1 MKRKIFEIFV
11 ERAET
16 SSCHGI
22 PNFVREKNWFIKI
35 LWAICIISSLSYCLS
50 NLTLLFISYYNYD
63 VQIQFTT
70 NRLTSIEFPTVT
82 FCNKNPFNFQKS
94 TLDMNSIEEL
104 EGLKSF
110 FLSNK
115 LLEIINS
122 LDAMFYIQ
130 FGTTKMLVN
139 KTIVD
144 TMGFNIEEM
153 LINCRFNTLSC
164 SKNDF
169 EEIYLPS
176 FGKCYK
182 FNSGRSLNGSK
193 VEIKR
198 VSVPGLF
205 FGFRLELFIGSS
217 DHELDLISSSGLRL
231 FIHNSSTVPYAN
243 FDAIDLPV
251 GHQTN
256 IAVSQ
261 EHTIK
266 LPKPYSECIKDT
278 KDSNSFTSSLFNTTK
293 SVFGNYLQK
302 NCLMIC
308 FNEFFEAKC
317 GCKYP
322 EINQLVYSN
331 ICQFENL
338 GCISNSYKNLSQSAR
353 CFEECPQ
360 ECESIRYGYSIS
372 QSDFPSLFYAE
383 ILKAYNNKSDD
394 FNRNLS
400 SFSRIKSSVL
410 AVEVYYDDIA
420 MTLIKER
427 PAKTPEQLV
436 SEMGG
441 ILGICLGIS
450 FLTIAEFFDL
460 IVQIIK
466 FLMKKKTNKSQIVQE
481 KLKTLK
487 Y

>member
-1 MKRKIFEIFV
+1 MKRKILEIFI

-22 PNFVREKNWFIKI
+22 PNLVKEKNWLIKV

-63 VQIQFTT
+63 VQIQITT
-70 NRLTSIEFPTVT
+70 NRLTSIEFPTIT
-82 FCNKNPFNFQKS
+82 FCNKNPFNFQKP
-94 TLDMNSIEEL
+94 TLDLEL
-104 EGLKSF
+104 IRRLNNIKNGIYVVERFNIFDLITNIKF
-110 FLSNK
+110 IIQRNM
-115 LLEIINS
+115 LL
-122 LDAMFYIQ
+122 
-130 FGTTKMLVN
+130 N

-144 TMGFNIEEM
+144 NMGFNIEEM
-153 LINCRFNTLSC
+153 LISCRFNTLSC
-164 SKNDF
+164 SQNDF

-182 FNSGRSLNGSK
+182 FNSGKSLNGSK
-193 VEIKR
+193 AEIKR

-205 FGFRLELFIGSS
+205 FGFRLELYIGSS

-243 FDAIDLPV
+243 YEAIDLPV

-261 EHTIK
+261 EYTIK
-266 LPKPYSECIKDT
+266 LPKPYSDCIKNT
-278 KDSNSFTSSLFNTTK
+278 IDSNSFTSSLFNTTK

-302 NCLMIC
+302 NCLLLC
-308 FNEFFEAKC
+308 YYEFYKINC
-317 GCKYP
+317 GCEYP
-322 EINQLVYSN
+322 EINQVAYSN
-331 ICQFENL
+331 VCKFRDLE
-338 GCISNSYKNLSQSAR
+338 CISNSYKNLSQSAR

-360 ECESIRYGYSIS
+360 ECESIRYGSSIS

-427 PAKTPEQLV
+427 PAKTWEQLV

-441 ILGICLGIS
+441 ILGLCLGIS

-460 IVQIIK
+460 IAQIIK

-481 KLKTLK
+481 KLQT
-487 Y
+487 